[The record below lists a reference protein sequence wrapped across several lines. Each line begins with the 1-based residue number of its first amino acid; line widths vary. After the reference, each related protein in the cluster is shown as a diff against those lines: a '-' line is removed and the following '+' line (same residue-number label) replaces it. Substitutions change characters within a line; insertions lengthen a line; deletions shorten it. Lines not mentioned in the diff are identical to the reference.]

1 MPQSMKKTTSKPL
14 IVIFILQAICLPAMI
29 FISLSKEN
37 PAWSFLPAERASW
50 WVEFIF
56 TKVFTPLLFLSL
68 IVGLHH
74 ADKFRKYVRSK
85 QGRLCPKCH
94 YPTPGDLAEGQR
106 CSECGVVF
114 SGWMIR
120 EWNEMW
126 KPKSSEMKAE
136 IPAEKTD

>member
-1 MPQSMKKTTSKPL
+1 MK
-14 IVIFILQAICLPAMI
+14 FPAYNLKEYTGMAAVLAMLLLSV
-29 FISLSKEN
+29 SLM
-37 PAWSFLPAERASW
+37 FLPNQPGVISRNIIWSMLLIGLAM
-50 WVEFIF
+50 F
-56 TKVFTPLLFLSL
+56 LFLFVHNL
-68 IVGLHH
+68 FVER
-74 ADKFRKYVRSK
+74 FRQLVRSK

>member
-1 MPQSMKKTTSKPL
+1 MPQSMKIPTSKLTTAIGILAILSMAAGVFSPL
-14 IVIFILQAICLPAMI
+14 YEKLLASSSLPA
-29 FISLSKEN
+29 
-37 PAWSFLPAERASW
+37 AW
-50 WVEFIF
+50 
-56 TKVFTPLLFLSL
+56 VFTSVLHVFERVTALLCALFLALL
-68 IVGLHH
+68 IRQLNN
-74 ADKFRKYVRSK
+74 FRKYVRSK

-120 EWNEMW
+120 DWNEMW

>member
-1 MPQSMKKTTSKPL
+1 MNIPTSKLTTAIGILAILSMAAGVFSPL
-14 IVIFILQAICLPAMI
+14 YEKHLASSSLPVA
-29 FISLSKEN
+29 
-37 PAWSFLPAERASW
+37 R
-50 WVEFIF
+50 
-56 TKVFTPLLFLSL
+56 VFTSVVHVLERVFALLVALFLVLSL
-68 IVGLHH
+68 RQLNN
-74 ADKFRKYVRSK
+74 FRKYVRSK

-120 EWNEMW
+120 DWNEMW
-126 KPKSSEMKAE
+126 KPKRSEMKAE